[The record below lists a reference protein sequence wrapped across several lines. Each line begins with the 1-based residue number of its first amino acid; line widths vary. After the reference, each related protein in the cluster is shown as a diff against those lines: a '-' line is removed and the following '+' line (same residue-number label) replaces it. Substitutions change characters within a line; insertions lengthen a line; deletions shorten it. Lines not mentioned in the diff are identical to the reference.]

1 VRVLVLGAAGNLG
14 SAIAA
19 ELLQRGHHVRLAWHR
34 TPLPA
39 PLAQHPAAEVVRVD
53 LASPDGLPAAVAGVE
68 AVVHCAGRLFAPD
81 PERFLVETN
90 LRWVERAAAAAIAAG
105 AARFVLLSF
114 PHVEEG
120 TTPERP
126 GPGRTDVEPVALHAR
141 TRLAA
146 ERALLAACA
155 GTTTTPVILRLG
167 VVYGPGMKLVES
179 ARWLAR
185 RRLLAVWRAPT
196 WVHLLAL
203 RDAVAAVAA
212 AVERPGVWGIYQV
225 GDERPLSLQEFLDA
239 LAATVGGA
247 RPWRLPAW
255 CFHAAA
261 AAAETV
267 ARVCRTAAPLNRD
280 ILRMG
285 MTSAVADTR
294 RCRAELLPTLSCP
307 TLEEGLRELRSER
320 AGTRAAQRRGRG

>member
-1 VRVLVLGAAGNLG
+1 MRVLVLGAAGNLG
-14 SAIAA
+14 SAISA
-19 ELLQRGHHVRLAWHR
+19 ELLARGHHVRLGWHR
-34 TPLPA
+34 TPLPRA
-39 PLAQHPAAEVVRVD
+39 LRDHQRAEAVRVD
-53 LASPDGLPAAVAGVE
+53 LSSPAELPAAVAGVE
-68 AVVHCAGRLFAPD
+68 AVVHCAGRLVAPD
-81 PERFLVETN
+81 PQRFLLETN
-90 LRWVERAAAAAIAAG
+90 LRWVERATAAAIAAG
-105 AARFVLLSF
+105 ARRFVLLSF

-120 TTPERP
+120 TTPEHP
-126 GPGRTDVEPVALHAR
+126 ATGRTDGQPVALHAR

-146 ERALLAACA
+146 ERALLSACD
-155 GTTTTPVILRLG
+155 GTQTTPVILRLG
-167 VVYGPGMKLVES
+167 VVYGPGLKLVEG

-212 AVERPGVWGIYQV
+212 AIERPGVSGIYQV
-225 GDERPLSLQEFLDA
+225 CDERPLRLQEFLDELAVA
-239 LAATVGGA
+239 LGGA

-261 AAAETV
+261 AATETV
-267 ARVCRTAAPLNRD
+267 ARVCGTAAPLNRD

-294 RCRAELLPTLSCP
+294 RGRELLPTLSCP
-307 TLEEGLRELRSER
+307 TLADGLRELR
-320 AGTRAAQRRGRG
+320 APGGARAAQK